1 MSDMHLALHGLA
13 IKRHASPQ
21 DVAEIIG
28 LDAASVE
35 ALLVEAE
42 KRGRVAKA
50 GGKFMLTP
58 PAQMALRSEYSRVY
72 AEQRAS
78 AAMNR
83 AYDDFETVNAQLK
96 QLITEW
102 QTVEIGGG
110 KVANDHSNKAYDEK
124 IIDRLGDLHERVEP
138 ILHCL
143 ARELPRLDVYP
154 RMLTAA
160 LENAEDGAIQWVS
173 DAKIA
178 SYHTVWFE
186 MHEDLLRVLGR
197 ERDE

>member
-13 IKRHASPQ
+13 IKKHASPR
-21 DVAEIIG
+21 DVADIVG

-42 KRGRVAKA
+42 RRGRVVKA
-50 GGKFMLTP
+50 GGKFLLTP

-72 AEQRAS
+72 AGQRMS
-78 AAMNR
+78 AAMNA
-83 AYDDFETVNAQLK
+83 AYDDFERANAQLK

-110 KVANDHSNKAYDEK
+110 KVANDHSNQAYDEK

-138 ILHCL
+138 ILHRL

-154 RMLTAA
+154 RMLTTA
-160 LENAEDGAIQWVS
+160 LEKAEDGAIEWVS